1 MVARTRSKVSDRR
14 APREG
19 LGVLSEAL
27 RPLNE
32 RQRRFVKNLL
42 DGKSPNEAAT
52 LAGYTY
58 PLAVIMLRGLAN
70 VREAIHRLAPLAADP
85 ATTEAM
91 LRPYAIEALAET
103 LQDKKGSHHTR
114 VAAAREV
121 LAPTSTGRAT
131 PPALLP
137 RTSTQDTR
145 GEQSSAHRLREQA
158 RQRRAAA
165 RQAAGLPEPGGRSPD
180 QVAADL
186 AAQAGCPTEPLDSP
200 HPADLSCPA
209 LEQP

>member
-1 MVARTRSKVSDRR
+1 
-14 APREG
+14 
-19 LGVLSEAL
+19 
-27 RPLNE
+27 
-32 RQRRFVKNLL
+32 
-42 DGKSPNEAAT
+42 